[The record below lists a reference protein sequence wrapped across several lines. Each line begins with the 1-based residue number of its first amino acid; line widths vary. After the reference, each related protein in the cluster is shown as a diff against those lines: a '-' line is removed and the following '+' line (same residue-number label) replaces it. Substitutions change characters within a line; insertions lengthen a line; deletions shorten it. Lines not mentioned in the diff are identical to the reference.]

1 MNKKNRDNNAGF
13 TLVEIIVTLVILAIV
28 AAITVPALGGFIE
41 DAHAR
46 DCKAKRTDLAKA
58 YTTQLVDDGV
68 ANPGSTIDIT
78 NMETVLQAKGAIE
91 GDGIETAVLDTQS
104 DDAGVITYGQ
114 YTGLCPDGGVYA
126 IKTKPTADGGQVV
139 FYLECSKH
147 GVVDVCQGA
156 DALSVVSIQ
165 ITKTPTKTIYNK
177 GEEFTAAGGE
187 IEVTFKDKE
196 GKQTTKTITM
206 TNAMCSKPD
215 MQQVGDNQ
223 SVTVSYGG
231 KTASF
236 TIDVKENIQL
246 TALSITTPPTKTTY
260 YVGESF
266 NPAGMVVTATYS
278 DGSQKPVTDYT
289 ITTPDK
295 NAMQS
300 VGTKD
305 IGISYTEGNIT
316 KTATWQSITVKLV
329 QVRII
334 DANGG
339 MVKEYTDTVS
349 GDSTALKQAV
359 KDVKDNQTIQIVVA
373 DYRLNPDVQVNPAGG
388 GDEGIGIDKPVS
400 ITTAVDIVGGPA
412 RIYTTSQT
420 ASNLFQVKAEKA
432 KLTLKD
438 LVLDGGNTTEN
449 PSVSTCRVAYVAK
462 GSVEVLASMIK
473 NFTLS
478 KTNLFYG
485 GAFALK
491 TEGELSIKG
500 STIENCTINSAGGTG
515 EIISNGGAIAA
526 GGTALVTLGEGTVI
540 RGCSAQYGGALSVV
554 TETNKSST
562 TPVTLDGAKIEN
574 CTAVNQGGAINLI
587 SNSSLNIRD
596 TSITGCSSPTGAVYA
611 GGTST
616 TLGGTVQI
624 TENSKP
630 VEGEDPSPCNLYLP
644 GNKNLTIG
652 EGGLTETASIGVTM
666 EDKTREAN
674 GKQFATAAE
683 ENARN
688 VNTLY
693 ADTNVQKE
701 AKDQYY
707 GFEVN
712 NKRIVWRNAAYV
724 AVCQLRHGADVI
736 PFDGDTAIQ
745 DALTQAVDGDRI
757 EMLVPEY
764 TVKAQVSL
772 TKNITLTKVESLD
785 SVTLTNGITGTEALF
800 KVYTTG
806 KTIRIEDLTLKGNPQ
821 NKDSRA
827 LYQTSGTVIL
837 DGVIMD
843 EFGNQ
848 SNENKGGA
856 ICSKNSTLT
865 IEKSVIKNCE
875 DNSDKAAGGAIYLEK
890 TKATLTESTIEGCK
904 ASGSGGTGGA
914 VYSKDAGGSLTIS
927 DSTISGCSA
936 IQFGGGIT
944 TFQTPLTITESIIDN
959 CACTA
964 TTSSSDNFTGGGA
977 IRIATVTQA
986 KIENSK
992 ISNCSALYGGAIS
1005 GRGST
1010 ITIGGVDAE
1019 KANITGCHGQYGVL
1033 DCDSGTLTLQDNLTI
1048 SGNNNDQTR
1057 AILTHSG
1064 QEKAKEKATINIGDN
1079 VKIQNNIISG
1089 SETTGIVGGGT
1100 TPQIITVS
1108 DNVEIKGNRVTQ
1120 GAGGIYVS
1128 TKSALNLS
1136 GEPKVTGNTSGTNS
1150 NNVLLM
1156 GAQNLTVT
1164 ETLGNTAQVGVT
1176 AQNRMTA
1183 GTQFGIRNSNET
1195 IIPETAFKADTA
1207 NLAGIVDGTK
1217 IVWKKEVVS
1226 IAFKKEKLNDGQEK
1240 VYYPNKTA
1248 YTVGDAFTTDG
1259 GVIVATYSDGS
1270 TEEIDLTEAMCSQEY
1285 NMNAPGIYTII
1296 VTYGNK
1302 TTTFQI
1308 SVQKAIA
1315 PEDPEYVKCIR
1326 RLAAIL
1332 YSQEDSGKTAYDFY
1346 HGSGWLTDP
1355 DNRYEGIMLDSS
1367 NSKEGLVI
1375 FGKFSSH
1382 WTYYNNTSSK
1392 IDKTLGK
1399 NDGYVNA
1406 QYTWAV
1412 IPNNTKEGYNP
1423 GKASGFDA
1431 DTNGYTIFWCFTG
1444 YSGIKNNGSYSVIT
1458 YNTQTQT
1465 YGSGTI
1471 GGKTEWVVFSGTYY
1485 WIDTSTFVANT
1496 SQKKDAPAWDVN
1508 KTYTKGEMVTQ
1519 EDIVYQALVNNFSN
1533 KPGTS
1538 ESKLQWAIIGTKDG
1552 GPAPFDGSK
1561 QSCAPGVLVTVKES
1575 AEVIKAAVYRNSSGN
1590 YLSTNP
1596 PGNGWTKF

>member
-28 AAITVPALGGFIE
+28 AAFTVPALGGFIE

-46 DCKAKRTDLAKA
+46 DCQAKRTDLAKA

-78 NMETVLQAKGAIE
+78 NMETVLQAKGAVG
-91 GDGIETAVLDTQS
+91 GDGIETAALDTQS

-126 IKTKPTADGGQVV
+126 IKTKPAAAGGQVV

-156 DALSVVSIQ
+156 DALSVVSIR

-187 IEVTFKDKE
+187 IEVTFKDKD

-246 TALSITTPPTKTTY
+246 TALSIITPPTKTTY

-300 VGTKD
+300 TGTKD
-305 IGISYTEGNIT
+305 IGVSYTEGNIT

-329 QVRII
+329 QVRIV

-388 GDEGIGIDKPVS
+388 GDEGISISKNVT
-400 ITTAVDIVGGPA
+400 ITTAQDIVGGPS
-412 RIYTTSQT
+412 RIYTNSQT
-420 ASNLFQVKAEKA
+420 ASNLFQVKDSNAT
-432 KLTLKD
+432 LTLD
-438 LVLDGGNTTEN
+438 NIVLDGGNTGEN
-449 PSVSTCRVAYVAK
+449 SSGATCRVAYVSK
-462 GSVEVLASMIK
+462 GKVVVTGATIK

-587 SNSSLNIRD
+587 SNSSLNITG
-596 TSITGCSSPTGAVYA
+596 TSITSCSSPTGAVYA
-611 GGTST
+611 GGAST

-624 TENSKP
+624 TENSQP

-644 GNKNLTIG
+644 GNKNLTIA

-666 EDKTREAN
+666 ENKTREAN
-674 GKQFATAAE
+674 GQQFATAAE
-683 ENARN
+683 EKAQN

-724 AVCQLRHGADVI
+724 AVCQLRHGEDVI

-764 TVKAQVSL
+764 TVKAQVSF

-806 KTIRIEDLTLKGNPQ
+806 KTITIKDLTLKGNPQ

-827 LYQTSGTVIL
+827 LFQTSGTVIFEN
-837 DGVIMD
+837 VIMD
-843 EFGNQ
+843 GFGNQ
-848 SNENKGGA
+848 SNVNKGGA
-856 ICSKNSTLT
+856 IYSKNSTLT
-865 IEKSVIKNCE
+865 IEKSAIKNCE

-890 TKATLTESTIEGCK
+890 TKATLRESRIEGCT
-904 ASGSGGTGGA
+904 ASGSGGSGGA
-914 VYSKDAGGSLTIS
+914 VYSKDAVGSLTIS

-936 IQFGGGIT
+936 VQFGGGIT

-964 TTSSSDNFTGGGA
+964 TTSSSGNYTGGGA

-992 ISNCSALYGGAIS
+992 ISNCFALYGGAIS

-1010 ITIGGVDAE
+1010 ITIGGSDAE

-1048 SGNNNDQTR
+1048 SGNNNDQTW

-1064 QEKAKEKATINIGDN
+1064 QEKAKENATINIGDN
-1079 VKIQNNIISG
+1079 VKIQNNIIAG

-1108 DNVEIKGNRVTQ
+1108 GNVEIKGNQVTQ
-1120 GAGGIYVS
+1120 GAGGIYVNEKS
-1128 TKSALNLS
+1128 TLN
-1136 GEPKVTGNTSGTNS
+1136 VTDNVQITKNTSGAEGSKNAS
-1150 NNVLLM
+1150 NVFLKGTKYLNVT
-1156 GAQNLTVT
+1156 AD
-1164 ETLGNTAQVGVT
+1164 LGTSAKIGVT
-1176 AQNRMTA
+1176 AEDRMSN
-1183 GTQFGIRNSNET
+1183 GQQFGTLKTTST
-1195 IIPETAFKADTA
+1195 TVPEGCFTADTEGLYGVAEGTNIKWA
-1207 NLAGIVDGTK
+1207 NSIK
-1217 IVWKKEVVS
+1217 S
-1226 IAFKKEKLNDGQEK
+1226 IAFKSDGSKYLYPKTVYKTGEDFSTDEGKL
-1240 VYYPNKTA
+1240 T
-1248 YTVGDAFTTDG
+1248 
-1259 GVIVATYSDGS
+1259 ATYSDGK
-1270 TEEIDLTEAMCSQEY
+1270 TYDIDLSAASCSGYDLSKAGAQTVVVTYKGVTTTYSIIVQEAPPEDDSAKKCIQKLANMLYGENYGPVYWNACTFYNGLFHGNNRNTGAVINSKQGSSSGWFSDKCVYGNTNSILASAADISDINSQYVWAVVPNSRDGGYEP
-1285 NMNAPGIYTII
+1285 NGTTSNADDYGYTII
-1296 VTYGNK
+1296 WCETNGL
-1302 TTTFQI
+1302 TG
-1308 SVQKAIA
+1308 SKAI
-1315 PEDPEYVKCIR
+1315 
-1326 RLAAIL
+1326 
-1332 YSQEDSGKTAYDFY
+1332 QSGKSYKVMVYDTKQAGYRTGQITAAKSSNFTYLNTATLT
-1346 HGSGWLTDP
+1346 LTD
-1355 DNRYEGIMLDSS
+1355 
-1367 NSKEGLVI
+1367 
-1375 FGKFSSH
+1375 
-1382 WTYYNNTSSK
+1382 
-1392 IDKTLGK
+1392 
-1399 NDGYVNA
+1399 
-1406 QYTWAV
+1406 
-1412 IPNNTKEGYNP
+1412 
-1423 GKASGFDA
+1423 
-1431 DTNGYTIFWCFTG
+1431 
-1444 YSGIKNNGSYSVIT
+1444 
-1458 YNTQTQT
+1458 
-1465 YGSGTI
+1465 
-1471 GGKTEWVVFSGTYY
+1471 
-1485 WIDTSTFVANT
+1485 
-1496 SQKKDAPAWDVN
+1496 
-1508 KTYTKGEMVTQ
+1508 
-1519 EDIVYQALVNNFSN
+1519 
-1533 KPGTS
+1533 
-1538 ESKLQWAIIGTKDG
+1538 
-1552 GPAPFDGSK
+1552 
-1561 QSCAPGVLVTVKES
+1561 
-1575 AEVIKAAVYRNSSGN
+1575 AE
-1590 YLSTNP
+1590 
-1596 PGNGWTKF
+1596 